1 MRKIGVEHLQ
11 AGTSGWLHSRCPL
24 APWTHRTG
32 HDRRPSFA
40 VKPQHD
46 GVSAYMCWACH
57 RHGRVSSLIKLM
69 HYLGADVGE
78 VVGEYPNLAK
88 EADAADMM
96 VVIAVDYDERMVIEN
111 TLPDPLDTALFDGVY
126 MPAVE
131 VPPARSYLV
140 SRGVTFDAAMSLDLG
155 WDPDQRRI
163 MFPVRDGHGD
173 LYGYTGRAV
182 DPGVEPKVRDYHGL
196 PKRHLILGEDRWEP
210 YPKAGRPLVI
220 VEGLFGLAHL
230 VSMGLEKFADVGAL
244 LGTAIT
250 EQKVKSICDRQA
262 ATYLLLD
269 LDEAGDTALFGRVG
283 RDGERDFHTGLIS
296 QLMSQVPV
304 FVPTWPEGKDDP
316 DQLTREEIWE
326 MFQTTKRW
334 E

>member
-1 MRKIGVEHLQ
+1 MEHLQ

-24 APWTHRTG
+24 APWTHKTG

-57 RHGRVSSLIKLM
+57 RMGRVSSLIKLM
-69 HYLGADVGE
+69 HHFGVDVGE
-78 VVGEYPNLAK
+78 VVWGEYPKLAQ

-96 VVIAVDYDERMVIEN
+96 VVVAVDYDERMVIEN

-126 MPAVE
+126 MPAHDIPE
-131 VPPARSYLV
+131 AWAYLV
-140 SRGVTFDAAMSLDLG
+140 SRGVTADAATSLDLG

-163 MFPVRDGHGD
+163 MFPVRDGRGD

-196 PKRHLILGEDRWEP
+196 PKRHLILGENRWDP
-210 YPKAGRPLVI
+210 APDRPLVI

-230 VSMGLEKFADVGAL
+230 VSMGLERFADVGAL

-250 EQKVKSICDRQA
+250 EQKVKRIRDRQA

-269 LDEAGDTALFGRVG
+269 ADEAADAALFGRVG

-296 QLMSQVPV
+296 QLAVDLSV
-304 FVPTWPEGKDDP
+304 FVPAWPEGKDDP